1 MLFVISLLCD
11 VMCGSGGE
19 VLLHM
24 PLQGGG
30 GVLCRGNFGRL
41 FFILCQSPDLGGF
54 DLCRGNGEHYRTS
67 MGATVEGI
75 YFSD

>member
-30 GVLCRGNFGRL
+30 RGVVQGEFWS
-41 FFILCQSPDLGGF
+41 FIFHFVPVS
-54 DLCRGNGEHYRTS
+54 
-67 MGATVEGI
+67 
-75 YFSD
+75 